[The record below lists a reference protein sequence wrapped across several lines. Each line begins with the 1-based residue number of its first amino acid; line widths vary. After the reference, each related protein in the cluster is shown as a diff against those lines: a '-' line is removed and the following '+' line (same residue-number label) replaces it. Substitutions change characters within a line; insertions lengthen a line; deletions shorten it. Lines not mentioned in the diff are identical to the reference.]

1 MQKLMST
8 EVNYSSTTPV
18 YVHGVTPKG
27 LLRNANLILINQS
40 NYSAFLR
47 DFVIHPLNFKRPLDK

>member
-1 MQKLMST
+1 MST

-27 LLRNANLILINQS
+27 LLINANLIVIKQS
-40 NYSAFLR
+40 NYSRTSIIRTRR
-47 DFVIHPLNFKRPLDK
+47 DLSKKSG